1 MTCREKLKLEYPS
14 LVNERFIGGCCG
26 CPYHRGYAGKPK
38 WSCEDKNACKRCW
51 DREVEKSQSELMVK
65 VGVALHNGFES
76 GMNYAFNAIGKYKIR
91 KVIFNDPA
99 TIILWTDG
107 TKTVVKAEN
116 EPFDPEKGMAM
127 AIAKKFLGNNHAYYD
142 QFKRWIPKKK

>member
-1 MTCREKLKLEYPS
+1 MTCREKLKMEFP
-14 LVNERFIGGCCG
+14 NEVRSNCAGGCQG
-26 CPYHRGYAGKPK
+26 CPHDHGYAAGPD
-38 WSCEDKNACKRCW
+38 WCRWDNETCTRCW
-51 DREVEKSQSELMVK
+51 DREVEKSQSELMVE

-127 AIAKKFLGNNHAYYD
+127 AIAKKFLGNNHAYYN
-142 QFKRWIPKKK
+142 QFKRWLPKKK

>member
-1 MTCREKLKLEYPS
+1 MTCREKLKMQFPNKVDS
-14 LVNERFIGGCCG
+14 DHVGGCKG
-26 CPYHRGYAGKPK
+26 CPHLYGYAAMPD
-38 WSCEDKNACKRCW
+38 WCHLDNETCTRCW
-51 DREVEKSQSELMVK
+51 DREAEKSASELMIE
-65 VGVALHNGFES
+65 VGVALHKGFES

-99 TIILWTDG
+99 TIILWTDE

-127 AIAKKFLGNNHAYYD
+127 AIAKKFLGNNHAYYN
-142 QFKRWIPKKK
+142 QFKRWLPKKK

>member
-1 MTCREKLKLEYPS
+1 MTCREKLKMQFP
-14 LVNERFIGGCCG
+14 NEVRSGCIGGCEG
-26 CPYHRGYAGKPK
+26 CPHDHGYAVKPDWCMLDNK
-38 WSCEDKNACKRCW
+38 ICTRCW
-51 DREVEKSQSELMVK
+51 NREVEKGPSESMAE
-65 VGVALHNGFES
+65 VGVALHKGFES

-91 KVIFNDPA
+91 KVIFNNPA

-127 AIAKKFLGNNHAYYD
+127 AIAKKFLGNNHAYYN
-142 QFKRWIPKKK
+142 QFKRWLPKNK